1 MRRAVES
8 AATQSPI
15 TGSKDK
21 MIARFYAVATAL
33 IIAGVVML
41 CQPFLWLVHVW
52 AFPVFLVG
60 FVLFMI
66 LDHLPSFEDRRNTN
80 E

>member
-1 MRRAVES
+1 M
-8 AATQSPI
+8 I
-15 TGSKDK
+15 TS
-21 MIARFYAVATAL
+21 RLYAVATAL
-33 IIAGVVML
+33 IILGIVML
-41 CQPFLWLVHVW
+41 CQPFLLLIHVW

-66 LDHLPSFEDRRNTN
+66 LDHLPSFEDRGKGA

>member
-1 MRRAVES
+1 M
-8 AATQSPI
+8 
-15 TGSKDK
+15 GSIDK
-21 MIARFYAVATAL
+21 MIAKLYAVATAL
-33 IIAGVVML
+33 IIVGVVML
-41 CQPFLWLVHVW
+41 CQPFLLLNHVW

-66 LDHLPSFEDRRNTN
+66 LDHLPSFEDRTKTA

>member
-1 MRRAVES
+1 
-8 AATQSPI
+8 
-15 TGSKDK
+15 
-21 MIARFYAVATAL
+21 MIIAKLYAVATAL
-33 IIAGVVML
+33 IIVGVVML
-41 CQPFLWLVHVW
+41 CQPFLLLIHVW

-66 LDHLPSFEDRRNTN
+66 LDHLPSFDDREKVT